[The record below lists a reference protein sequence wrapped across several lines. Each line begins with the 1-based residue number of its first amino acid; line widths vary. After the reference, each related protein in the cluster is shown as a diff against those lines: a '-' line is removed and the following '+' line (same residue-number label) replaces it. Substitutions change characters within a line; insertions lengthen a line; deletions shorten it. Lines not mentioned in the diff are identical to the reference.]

1 MKNTADN
8 LVRLAKK
15 VIHFISVDIWRI
27 SIRDLS
33 AGKSFLITQLRI
45 LILAIRGVRD
55 DKVLLRAPALT
66 FYSLFSIVP
75 AAALIFGI
83 AQGFGLEHYVERQLE
98 AALAGREEVL
108 HYLMELTDTLLQQF
122 DGGTLAA
129 AGLLILL
136 YAIAMLLSNMEKSFN
151 EIWQVSKGRPLS
163 RKFADYFAMIFV
175 APIFFI
181 MAGSATVYLNT
192 QVREID
198 IFILSPVLTMLVGIL
213 PYLLIWAVFTLLYMV
228 MPNTNVHF
236 KSALIAGIISGTIFQ
251 VVQWGYINF
260 QIGAA
265 TYSTIYGSFAAL
277 PLFLIWMQ
285 ISWVIILFGAELSY
299 ANHNVENYEYE
310 VIASDISLHNKK
322 VIALCI
328 MRLIIL
334 NFKKGEQP
342 LTPEEISKTLQ
353 IPSSL
358 ARQSLNDLESVMLV
372 NATRTDKTKKSAYQ
386 PAIDINKITIKM
398 VFERLENRGVHIIN
412 PKDSPA
418 LNTIRRS
425 LGSFYEQIEESDHNH
440 LLKDL

>member
-1 MKNTADN
+1 MKETAEN
-8 LVRLAKK
+8 LIRLAKK
-15 VIHFISVDIWRI
+15 IIHFISVDIWRI

-33 AGKSFLITQLRI
+33 RGKSFLITQLRI
-45 LILAIRGVRD
+45 LILAMRGVRD

-98 AALAGREEVL
+98 VALAGREEVL
-108 HYLMELTDTLLQQF
+108 YYLMELTDTLLKQF
-122 DGGTLAA
+122 DGGTLAV

-136 YAIAMLLSNMEKSFN
+136 YAIAMLLANMEKSFN

-163 RKFADYFAMIFV
+163 RKFADYLAMIFI
-175 APIFFI
+175 APLFFI

-198 IFILSPVLTMLVGIL
+198 IIILSPLLIMAVRIL
-213 PYLLIWAVFTLLYMV
+213 PFILIWAIFTLLYMV
-228 MPNTNVHF
+228 MPNTNVNF

-251 VVQWGYINF
+251 VVQWAYINF
-260 QIGAA
+260 QIEAT

-285 ISWVIILFGAELSY
+285 VSWVVILFGAELSY
-299 ANHNVENYEYE
+299 ANHNVDNYEYE
-310 VIASDISLHNKK
+310 TAASDISLHNKK

-328 MRLIIL
+328 MHLIIKY
-334 NFKKGEQP
+334 FKEGEQP
-342 LTPEEISKTLQ
+342 LTPEQISKSLQ

-358 ARQSLNDLESVMLV
+358 VRQSLNDLESARLV
-372 NATRTDKTKKSAYQ
+372 NATRTDKTKESGYQ
-386 PAIDINKITIKM
+386 PAIDINLITIKM
-398 VFERLENRGVHIIN
+398 VIERLENKSKHEVI

-418 LNTIRRS
+418 VNTIQNS
-425 LGSFYEQIEESDHNH
+425 LEGFYKQVEESNHNC
-440 LLKDL
+440 LIKDL

>member
-1 MKNTADN
+1 MKRSAEN
-8 LVRLAKK
+8 LIQLVKK
-15 VIHFISVDIWRI
+15 IVQFVSIDIWRI
-27 SIRDLS
+27 SSRDLS
-33 AGKSFLITQLRI
+33 RGKSFLITQLRI
-45 LILAIRGVRD
+45 LILAMRGVRD
-55 DKVLLRAPALT
+55 DKILLRAPALT

-98 AALAGREEVL
+98 SALTGREEVL

-122 DGGTLAA
+122 DGGALAA

-163 RKFADYFAMIFV
+163 RKFADYFAMIFIT
-175 APIFFI
+175 PLFFI
-181 MAGSATVYLNT
+181 LAGSATVYLNT

-198 IFILSPVLTMLVGIL
+198 IIILSPLLIMLVRIL
-213 PYLLIWAVFTLLYMV
+213 PYLLIWAIFTLLYMV

-236 KSALIAGIISGTIFQ
+236 KSALTAGIVSGTIFQ
-251 VVQWGYINF
+251 IVQWAYINF
-260 QIGAA
+260 QIGAT

-285 ISWVIILFGAELSY
+285 ISWIVILFGAELSY

-310 VIASDISLHNKK
+310 AVASDVSLYNKK
-322 VIALCI
+322 VIALC
-328 MRLIIL
+328 MMHRIIL

-342 LTPEEISKTLQ
+342 LTPEEISKALQ
-353 IPSSL
+353 IPSNL
-358 ARQSLNDLESVMLV
+358 VRQSLNDLESVRLV
-372 NATRTDKTKKSAYQ
+372 NATRTDKTKKSGYQ
-386 PAIDINKITIKM
+386 PAIDINKISIKM
-398 VFERLENRGVHIIN
+398 VIEHLENRGMHTIS

-418 LNTIRRS
+418 VDAIKNS
-425 LGSFYEQIEESDHNH
+425 LEGFYDQIEKSNDNY

>member
-1 MKNTADN
+1 MKKPVEN
-8 LVRLAKK
+8 LIQLAKK
-15 VIHFISVDIWRI
+15 IVQFISIDIWRI

-33 AGKSFLITQLRI
+33 RGKSFLITQLRI
-45 LILAIRGVRD
+45 LILAMRGVRD

-83 AQGFGLEHYVERQLE
+83 AQGFGLEHYVESQLE
-98 AALAGREEVL
+98 VALAGREEVL

-122 DGGTLAA
+122 DGGALAA

-136 YAIAMLLSNMEKSFN
+136 YAIAMLLTNMEKSFN

-163 RKFADYFAMIFV
+163 RKFADYFAMIFIT
-175 APIFFI
+175 PLFFI
-181 MAGSATVYLNT
+181 LAGSATVYLNT

-198 IFILSPVLTMLVGIL
+198 IFILSPLLIMLVRIL
-213 PYLLIWAVFTLLYMV
+213 PYLLIWAIFTLLYMV

-251 VVQWGYINF
+251 IVQWAYINF
-260 QIGAA
+260 QIGAT
-265 TYSTIYGSFAAL
+265 TYSAIYGSFAAL

-285 ISWVIILFGAELSY
+285 ISWIVILFGAELSY

-310 VIASDISLHNKK
+310 VAASDISLYNAK
-322 VIALCI
+322 VIALC
-328 MRLIIL
+328 MMHLIIL

-342 LTPEEISKTLQ
+342 LTPEQISKTLQ

-358 ARQSLNDLESVMLV
+358 VRQSLNNLESVRLV
-372 NATRTDKTKKSAYQ
+372 SATRTDKTKKSGYQ

-398 VFERLENRGVHIIN
+398 VIERLENQGIHTID

-418 LNTIRRS
+418 VDAIKNS
-425 LGSFYEQIEESDHNH
+425 LKGFYEQLEKSDDNY

>member
-1 MKNTADN
+1 MKRSAEN
-8 LVRLAKK
+8 LIQLMKK
-15 VIHFISVDIWRI
+15 IVQFVSIDIWRI

-33 AGKSFLITQLRI
+33 KGKSFLITQLRI
-45 LILAIRGVRD
+45 LILAMRGVRD

-98 AALAGREEVL
+98 VVLAGREEVL

-122 DGGTLAA
+122 DGGALAA

-151 EIWQVSKGRPLS
+151 EIWQVGKGRPLS
-163 RKFADYFAMIFV
+163 RKFADYFAMIFI
-175 APIFFI
+175 APLFFI
-181 MAGSATVYLNT
+181 LAGSATVYLNT

-198 IFILSPVLTMLVGIL
+198 IIILSPILIMLVRIL

-236 KSALIAGIISGTIFQ
+236 KSALTAGIISGTIFQ
-251 VVQWGYINF
+251 LVQWAYINF
-260 QIGAA
+260 QIGAT

-285 ISWVIILFGAELSY
+285 ISWIVILFGAELSY

-310 VIASDISLHNKK
+310 VVASDISLYNKK
-322 VIALCI
+322 VIALC
-328 MRLIIL
+328 MMHLIIL

-358 ARQSLNDLESVMLV
+358 VRQSLNDLESVRLV

-386 PAIDINKITIKM
+386 PAIDINKVTIKM
-398 VFERLENRGVHIIN
+398 VIERLENRGEHIIN

-418 LNTIRRS
+418 VDNIKSS
-425 LGSFYEQIEESDHNH
+425 LAEFYEQIEKSDANY